1 MAEFPLGSSYSVQ
14 NPRGGSK
21 TLPACIPRTIRIF
34 YNHVQLCKK
43 TKEVDHNSM
52 SNLGTPEI
60 IIIALIL
67 VVLFGGKKI
76 PEFIKGVGEAVK
88 ELKKSLKSGNSK

>member
-1 MAEFPLGSSYSVQ
+1 
-14 NPRGGSK
+14 
-21 TLPACIPRTIRIF
+21 
-34 YNHVQLCKK
+34 
-43 TKEVDHNSM
+43 M

-76 PEFIKGVGEAVK
+76 PEFIKGLGEAVK
-88 ELKKSLKSGNSK
+88 EFKKSLKSGNSK